1 MADIETGLPSASS
14 GKKCSI
20 YLFVRTVY
28 HLLYFL
34 GHNAVL
40 CWAMYIWYKIGDAST
55 KHPVIQNLKYLA
67 PAFFTNWNFSFQTF
81 FLGLSLLYDLL
92 EWFDKQNSNVAVKI
106 KYWRDVLF
114 CSAVVPFTLFVTS
127 MFWSVYA
134 IDRELVF
141 PTIYDEVVPWW
152 FNHCVHTNIV
162 VVLVLETLLQAR
174 RKPTDEKVEQTIYW
188 GVAFAYAVV
197 YYTIYFA
204 THRWLYQVFGVMTW
218 WQVCIY
224 QIFIWGIS
232 YVFYKLQ
239 FPINRLVHGQ
249 ETEENVEQEKDNVE
263 QKETNVEEKIKDN
276 DTGKVITDL
285 KTPPFSTRSWSL
297 KFRSLRNQF
306 ETSRL

>member
-1 MADIETGLPSASS
+1 MWRDKKIILYLKLLFHSVTILFDLGVGLVT
-14 GKKCSI
+14 I
-20 YLFVRTVY
+20 
-28 HLLYFL
+28 LYFGFSGPVDL
-34 GHNAVL
+34 RVL
-40 CWAMYIWYKIGDAST
+40 SSAGSVT
-55 KHPVIQNLKYLA
+55 
-67 PAFFTNWNFSFQTF
+67 FQTV

-92 EWFDKQNSNVAVKI
+92 EWFDKHTGNVAVKI
-106 KYWRDVLF
+106 RYWRDVLF

-162 VVLVLETLLQAR
+162 VVLLLETLLQAR

-232 YVFYKLQ
+232 YVFYLLQ
-239 FPINRLVHGQ
+239 FPINRLIHGQ
-249 ETEENVEQEKDNVE
+249 EEEKSLE
-263 QKETNVEEKIKDN
+263 QKEDTANSVAQKS

-285 KTPPFSTRSWSL
+285 KAPPFSTRSWSL